1 MCVETNKSKNMNI
14 TEMRKPEKRMQK
26 IILNILLHMQSS
38 ELVKVQVRK
47 GFRWETRLVFMLCII
62 VTFDDTFKSSHLADF
77 THD

>member
-1 MCVETNKSKNMNI
+1 MSQKFSKPKLDPASQIVSYTLCVETNKSKNMNI

-47 GFRWETRLVFMLCII
+47 GFR
-62 VTFDDTFKSSHLADF
+62 
-77 THD
+77 

>member
-1 MCVETNKSKNMNI
+1 MNI

-47 GFRWETRLVFMLCII
+47 GFRWETRLQSSCYVLLSHSMILSKVLTWQILLTI
-62 VTFDDTFKSSHLADF
+62 EHFKI
-77 THD
+77 